1 MASYSIQKRE
11 KADGTI
17 RHRCLIR
24 VKENGKVLYTEQ
36 RTFTKHAA
44 ADAWGKKRVAEIE
57 TNGFED
63 DDTDVITIGE
73 LIKKAIGDPN
83 IAASIGR
90 AKRYCLNLLADCDLA
105 KVPLYDL
112 KPHHIIEHCKL
123 RRSSGTGP
131 STVSSD
137 VSVIR
142 WILRISKSNFGYEV
156 SQVAVTDAYDALYTQ
171 GLIAKSAKRTRRPT
185 AIEIEKLKVGLEAR
199 SKQRAAHIPFVDL
212 LDFSILSCMRIGE
225 VCRIKWADVDEEQK
239 AVIVRDRKDPRKKT
253 GNHMLVP
260 LLGGAWEILQ
270 KQPRYDE
277 RVFPYN
283 PTSVTAGFQR
293 VRNELGITDLRYH
306 DLRRE
311 GASRLFEKGFTIDE
325 VAQVTGHRNINTLWQ
340 VYTELFPK
348 RLHDKDILK

>member
-11 KADGTI
+11 KADGTV

-44 ADAWGKKRVAEIE
+44 AEAWGKQRVADIE

-63 DDTDVITIGE
+63 DAKPEVMLGDVIARAIAEPHIDATIGR
-73 LIKKAIGDPN
+73 
-83 IAASIGR
+83 S
-90 AKRYCLNLLADCDLA
+90 KRYCLKLLADCDLS
-105 KVPLYDL
+105 KVPLDEL

-123 RRSSGTGP
+123 RRSAGTGP
-131 STVSSD
+131 STISID

-142 WILRISKSNFGYEV
+142 WLLRIAKSNFGHDV
-156 SQVAVTDAYDALYTQ
+156 SQVAVIDAYDALYTQ
-171 GLIAKSAKRTRRPT
+171 GLIAKSGKRSRRPT
-185 AIEIEKLKVGLEAR
+185 AIEIDKLKEGLEAR

-225 VCRIKWADVDEEQK
+225 VCRITWTDVDEAQK
-239 AVIVRDRKDPRKKT
+239 AVIVRDRKDPRKKS

-283 PTSVTAGFQR
+283 ATSVTAGFQR

-311 GASRLFEKGFTIDE
+311 GASRLFEKGYTIDE

-348 RLHDKDILK
+348 RLHDKDI